1 MIIIT
6 DDNLDKKDLTIDDVK
21 LAQVAEAE
29 EQHEL
34 MTSLAREQK
43 DAGSLS
49 PEVKQEPLRSLEG
62 SPTDHDHN
70 LKLRRSSL
78 RGVPAMKVKK
88 EVMDV
93 GNGKRRKTM
102 GDVSSLEPLQNRE
115 AIYSREGGEV
125 LQNGDALDAQNG
137 NEDQYNN
144 AADEDEF
151 FDDDN
156 FFPSDDDDGYGHDPY
171 DNDNNEGSTYI

>member
-1 MIIIT
+1 
-6 DDNLDKKDLTIDDVK
+6 
-21 LAQVAEAE
+21 
-29 EQHEL
+29 
-34 MTSLAREQK
+34 
-43 DAGSLS
+43 
-49 PEVKQEPLRSLEG
+49 
-62 SPTDHDHN
+62 
-70 LKLRRSSL
+70 
-78 RGVPAMKVKK
+78 MKVKK

-151 FDDDN
+151 YDDDN